1 MCPHRTRSYTLL
13 CYSLVAKLSAT
24 QVINSPAF
32 VRLRGNYFLT
42 DAKFINKKGAW
53 DMRWARVSPGRSV
66 RASERHDAVPPPAT
80 RAHRGLST
88 AQLDVSPTR
97 PGADHGQSHTKLAFQ
112 YKSINYLTTKLPRGY
127 DDWPCQKATKL
138 TNISTIS

>member
-1 MCPHRTRSYTLL
+1 
-13 CYSLVAKLSAT
+13 
-24 QVINSPAF
+24 
-32 VRLRGNYFLT
+32 
-42 DAKFINKKGAW
+42 
-53 DMRWARVSPGRSV
+53 MRRARVSPGRSV

-97 PGADHGQSHTKLAFQ
+97 PGADHGQSHSYTTPFYHFKQFQ

-127 DDWPCQKATKL
+127 DDWPCQKATKH

>member
-1 MCPHRTRSYTLL
+1 
-13 CYSLVAKLSAT
+13 
-24 QVINSPAF
+24 
-32 VRLRGNYFLT
+32 
-42 DAKFINKKGAW
+42 
-53 DMRWARVSPGRSV
+53 MRWARVWARADQFV

-97 PGADHGQSHTKLAFQ
+97 PGADHGQSHTKLSFQ